1 MISGLKHFAFCRRRW
16 ALIHIEQL
24 WCENALTQEGHY
36 LHERVHDPNF
46 TQLRGS
52 VLLSRAMPV
61 RSEALHITGECDMVE
76 LHRDPN
82 GVPIHGR
89 TGLWRLYPVEYKH
102 GKPDARGADELQ
114 LCAQAMC
121 LEEMF
126 VTEIPEGS
134 VYYAEAPA
142 ARSQCTG
149 RDARAAR
156 ARIHTARQ
164 NDARLQKLLHGGAV
178 PARAERARL
187 SRRICPACIGGRNMK
202 RLQNTLYVTTPEA
215 YLSLDGET
223 VVVRNDDDVLGR
235 VPLHNLEAIVS
246 FGYRGVS
253 PALMRACTERN
264 IGLCFLS
271 RHGRFLARVSGP
283 VQGNVLLRTEQYRTA
298 DDRKRALPIAKM
310 LLTGKLYNSRWLL
323 EHFRRDHPQ
332 RLDLTAVGAGID
344 QIKSSLRLLPEAADH
359 DMLRGIE
366 GSAAKAYFS
375 VFPQLILRNAQDF
388 PFSGRSR
395 RPPLDPVNAMLSF
408 AYTLLGNEIAGALES
423 VGLDPAVG
431 FLHTLRPGRASLA
444 LDLLEELRAP
454 LADRFV
460 LSQINL
466 GAITRKDFAQKEN
479 GAYYLTDD
487 ARRAFWRR
495 GKSASKSRSRI
506 LS

>member
-1 MISGLKHFAFCRRRW
+1 
-16 ALIHIEQL
+16 
-24 WCENALTQEGHY
+24 
-36 LHERVHDPNF
+36 
-46 TQLRGS
+46 
-52 VLLSRAMPV
+52 
-61 RSEALHITGECDMVE
+61 
-76 LHRDPN
+76 
-82 GVPIHGR
+82 
-89 TGLWRLYPVEYKH
+89 
-102 GKPDARGADELQ
+102 
-114 LCAQAMC
+114 
-121 LEEMF
+121 
-126 VTEIPEGS
+126 
-134 VYYAEAPA
+134 
-142 ARSQCTG
+142 
-149 RDARAAR
+149 
-156 ARIHTARQ
+156 
-164 NDARLQKLLHGGAV
+164 
-178 PARAERARL
+178 
-187 SRRICPACIGGRNMK
+187 MK
-202 RLQNTLYVTTPEA
+202 RLQNTLYITTPEA

-253 PALMRACTERN
+253 PALMRACAERN

-344 QIKSSLRLLPEAADH
+344 QIKSSLRLLPEATDH

-408 AYTLLGNEIAGALES
+408 AYSLLGNDCAAALES
-423 VGLDPAVG
+423 VGLDAYVG
-431 FLHTLRPGRASLA
+431 FLHRDRPGRTSLA
-444 LDLLEELRAP
+444 LDLVEELRP
-454 LADRFV
+454 CFADRFV
-460 LSQINL
+460 LSLVNNRIL
-466 GAITRKDFAQKEN
+466 TASDFLATDSGAVLLTDAGRKKFLQTWQTRKRDMITHPYLKEKISW
-479 GAYYLTDD
+479 GLVPYVQALLLARYLRDDLDAYPPFL
-487 ARRAFWRR
+487 W
-495 GKSASKSRSRI
+495 K
-506 LS
+506 

>member
-1 MISGLKHFAFCRRRW
+1 
-16 ALIHIEQL
+16 
-24 WCENALTQEGHY
+24 
-36 LHERVHDPNF
+36 
-46 TQLRGS
+46 
-52 VLLSRAMPV
+52 
-61 RSEALHITGECDMVE
+61 
-76 LHRDPN
+76 
-82 GVPIHGR
+82 
-89 TGLWRLYPVEYKH
+89 
-102 GKPDARGADELQ
+102 
-114 LCAQAMC
+114 
-121 LEEMF
+121 
-126 VTEIPEGS
+126 
-134 VYYAEAPA
+134 
-142 ARSQCTG
+142 
-149 RDARAAR
+149 
-156 ARIHTARQ
+156 
-164 NDARLQKLLHGGAV
+164 
-178 PARAERARL
+178 
-187 SRRICPACIGGRNMK
+187 MK

-298 DDRKRALPIAKM
+298 DDRERALPIAKM
-310 LLTGKLYNSRWLL
+310 FLTGKLYNSRWLL
-323 EHFRRDHPQ
+323 EHFRRDHSQ
-332 RLDLTAVGAGID
+332 RLDLAAVGAGID
-344 QIKSSLRLLPEAADH
+344 QIKSTLQLLPEAADH
-359 DMLRGIE
+359 DILRGIE

-388 PFSGRSR
+388 PFAGRSR

-487 ARRAFWRR
+487 ARRAFLAAWQKRKQEQLTHPFLKEKIVWGLVPYTQAMLLARYLR
-495 GKSASKSRSRI
+495 GDLDAYPPFLWK
-506 LS
+506 